1 MNPKDCVDEEAYQKI
16 VSENSSDEAAIRE
29 AVLKLVTEAHSVSSA
44 KANSRRKYEETIAT
58 RDYFHTPAV
67 SSELQQTWRDYLEF
81 MEKEGSAE
89 ETAFLYER
97 CVVVNCLY
105 PEFWL
110 RFANWGKQHGR
121 ADAAKRAVSSCILNK
136 RSWAHEFIIGEVE
149 NAVKEN
155 PESVEGRVAS
165 IAEAGRQDNFKVIF
179 LFCFTISLFCLNC
192 QKKGERK
199 KALLLTIFFLL
210 HILLGISPTC

>member
-165 IAEAGRQDNFKVIF
+165 IAEAG
-179 LFCFTISLFCLNC
+179 
-192 QKKGERK
+192 
-199 KALLLTIFFLL
+199 
-210 HILLGISPTC
+210 